1 MYKIAKRGL
10 HGCSPQ
16 PKTITAEAKGGGG
29 GNPAAAAAAASP
41 AGAETTFPAMH
52 SCGSYAGNAPLRH
65 YRFLY
70 YLTAGTA
77 PRLAAWRGPLTG
89 KGRSLPRTFVKPA
102 AAPAAEKPAS
112 KAPAEKAPRK
122 APANVR
128 LQPHDAMVG
137 AYHRSMEAA
146 RTTSVVP
153 SSGSPPL
160 FSCGVSRAAT
170 HTLPIDCISL
180 IDRRPWVRPVRRTS
194 STSA

>member
-1 MYKIAKRGL
+1 MAIRLRLRLPPALQVQRRHSLPCIHAAHMQETRPLG
-10 HGCSPQ
+10 
-16 PKTITAEAKGGGG
+16 ITAFFITSQQELPQGSRLGGG
-29 GNPAAAAAAASP
+29 
-41 AGAETTFPAMH
+41 
-52 SCGSYAGNAPLRH
+52 R
-65 YRFLY
+65 
-70 YLTAGTA
+70 
-77 PRLAAWRGPLTG
+77 TG